1 MSLER
6 LDRGRMKQLLA
17 DAGIRLRRSSGQ
29 NFLVE
34 DDLCAAI
41 ARAGQIGP
49 EDVVLEVGVGLGV
62 LTRHLV
68 EQAGHVVGVE
78 LDARVIEAARG
89 LLGEREDLTLLHMD
103 ALARKSA
110 LNPEVLATLRARLSE
125 GGAERA
131 LRVVSNLPYNVAT
144 SLILLLLSADLPLAG
159 IVAMVQLEAA
169 ERFAARQGD
178 PGYGA
183 VSLLCHALAERIEV
197 VRRVPPEVFLP
208 RPKVHSAVIR
218 IVPRAA
224 RREGYETLSRV
235 VRGLFNYRRK
245 RVVKAARLAV
255 KATPSLV
262 GLEEAARALELPTPE
277 ARPEDLSLKDFRAL
291 SAAVQVHEGH
301 RPAP

>member
-17 DAGIRLRRSSGQ
+17 EAGIRLRRSSGQ

-41 ARAGQIGP
+41 AHAGEIGP
-49 EDVVLEVGVGLGV
+49 EDVVLEIGVGLGV

-78 LDARVIEAARG
+78 LDARVIEAARR
-89 LLGEREDLTLLHMD
+89 LLGERDDLTLLHMD
-103 ALARKSA
+103 ALERKNA
-110 LNPEVLATLRARLSE
+110 LNPEVLATLRERLE
-125 GGAERA
+125 GGRA

-169 ERFAARQGD
+169 ERFAARQGGE
-178 PGYGA
+178 GYGA
-183 VSLLCHALAERIEV
+183 VSLLCHALAERIEI

-208 RPKVHSAVIR
+208 RPKVNSAVIR
-218 IVPRAA
+218 ITPRADRQA
-224 RREGYETLSRV
+224 GYETLSRV

-255 KATPSLV
+255 KATPSLA
-262 GLEEAARALELPTPE
+262 GLEEAARALTLPHPE

-291 SAAVQVHEGH
+291 GAAVQDHESH
-301 RPAP
+301 RRTP